1 MFASN
6 IYVMAQKKYVSM
18 RLTEETMAWAK
29 DLRTAFESCYLH
41 RFTFDD
47 FMEKLRACVKDADPA
62 VWEKYCEIQQMKE
75 GML

>member
-1 MFASN
+1 
-6 IYVMAQKKYVSM
+6 
-18 RLTEETMAWAK
+18 MAWAK